1 MGELAIEI
9 KNLSKRFKD
18 RTVIER
24 LNLTVEKGETI
35 GIIGA
40 NGTGK
45 STLLRILSGIIKP
58 SEGIVCIHGSV
69 TSILEVGNGFHP
81 DLTGR
86 ENCYLSAR
94 LRGYSDSQ
102 IEAGMDHVIAFS
114 ELEDAIDI
122 PIKHYSNGMYLRLAF
137 SLFERFHSD
146 ILLLDEVLSVGD
158 AAFREKIARV
168 IRRLKEEGK
177 TILMVSHNMNEIV
190 NFCDRVIHIAPG
202 NTIDSTEVR
211 DVIDDYLFEQLTNT
225 KNADNHSTSEVNQ
238 DQNGVK
244 IGNINLDYKSDL
256 VELTIIEFLQS
267 SGSLPCYDYSKGIEI
282 QLCFNVLRE
291 PNDVHLIIKFFDLS
305 GNLVVTSSTAFQEQ
319 PTLAFESTG
328 GYKMKIT
335 LPGSLL
341 NKGIYTMSVLV
352 SEGDSLNVCW
362 YDVARFKIIHD
373 DWLNIRPWSSTP
385 SLILTQF
392 PTSIERNELI

>member
-225 KNADNHSTSEVNQ
+225 
-238 DQNGVK
+238 
-244 IGNINLDYKSDL
+244 
-256 VELTIIEFLQS
+256 
-267 SGSLPCYDYSKGIEI
+267 
-282 QLCFNVLRE
+282 
-291 PNDVHLIIKFFDLS
+291 
-305 GNLVVTSSTAFQEQ
+305 
-319 PTLAFESTG
+319 
-328 GYKMKIT
+328 
-335 LPGSLL
+335 
-341 NKGIYTMSVLV
+341 
-352 SEGDSLNVCW
+352 
-362 YDVARFKIIHD
+362 
-373 DWLNIRPWSSTP
+373 
-385 SLILTQF
+385 
-392 PTSIERNELI
+392 